1 MACARMDDVGMDV
14 DDGSRRR
21 AGEDARR
28 SEVENACRAIAAA
41 PRWWRSSDAC
51 ATTSNAWID
60 RERSIHLDGHAEP
73 EDSEK
78 SAKARGSDLR
88 ISFKNMRECCQAI
101 KGKSLADAE
110 QYLKDV
116 LAMKRCVVFRRF
128 CGGVGRTA
136 QAKNEGS
143 TNGQGRWPKKAAE
156 ALLGLLGNARSNATT
171 KGLDLENLHV
181 SHVQCNKA
189 IPQRRRTYRAHGRI
203 NPYMSNPCHIELVV
217 SEKVEAVKRE
227 AEPANLTRRQKAK
240 LRSGS
245 KSN

>member
-1 MACARMDDVGMDV
+1 MVKYAR
-14 DDGSRRR
+14 
-21 AGEDARR
+21 
-28 SEVENACRAIAAA
+28 
-41 PRWWRSSDAC
+41 
-51 ATTSNAWID
+51 
-60 RERSIHLDGHAEP
+60 EP

-78 SAKARGSDLR
+78 SCKARASDLR
-88 ISFKNMRECCQAI
+88 ISFKNMRETCMML
-101 KGKSLADAE
+101 KGKKLEDAE

-128 CGGVGRTA
+128 CGAVGRTA

-156 ALLGLLGNARSNATT
+156 ALLGLLANAKSNADT
-171 KGLDLENLHV
+171 KGLDVENLTVTHI
-181 SHVQCNKA
+181 QCNKA

-203 NPYMSNPCHIELVV
+203 NPYMSNPCHVELAL

-227 AEPANLTRRQKAK
+227 AEPVKRTRKQIAR